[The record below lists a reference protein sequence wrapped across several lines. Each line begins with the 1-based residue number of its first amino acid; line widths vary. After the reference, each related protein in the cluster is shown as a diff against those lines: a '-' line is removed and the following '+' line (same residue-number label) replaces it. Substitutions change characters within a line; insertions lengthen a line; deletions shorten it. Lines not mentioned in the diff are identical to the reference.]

1 MGSASSLRQEAQRKI
16 VTMYRLGQP
25 LNPGQMEGTMN
36 VLIADDDTGFRA
48 TLKGLL
54 EAREGTG
61 TVWEAADG
69 EEAIRYARDLRPD
82 VILIDLA
89 MPRIDGMEATR
100 LIKAAQP
107 EIFVVVCTVHNEPIY
122 RRVATLNGAD
132 GFLQKTDFRS
142 GIGLIDRL
150 VQEKRA
156 WAARG
161 VGGA

>member
-1 MGSASSLRQEAQRKI
+1 MSSAHAVRQGAQKKI
-16 VTMYRLGQP
+16 VTMYRQGRP
-25 LNPGQMEGTMN
+25 LNSGPLEGAMN

-48 TLKGLL
+48 TLKRLL

-69 EEAIRYARDLRPD
+69 EEAIRYARDLNPD
-82 VILIDLA
+82 VVLIDLA

-107 EIFVVVCTVHNEPIY
+107 EVFVVVCTVHNEPIY

-142 GIGLIDRL
+142 GISLIDRL
-150 VQEKRA
+150 FQENRA
-156 WAARG
+156 WAERRMGEA
-161 VGGA
+161 